1 MLSIEQPVEGYKT
14 EKHIILRCTTG
25 ISAFFHGGVS
35 EGGGGVRRSYSGHRQ
50 WVDKLE
56 VGGEGRL

>member
-1 MLSIEQPVEGYKT
+1 MLSIEQPVQGYKT

-35 EGGGGVRRSYSGHRQ
+35 GGGALEGAI
-50 WVDKLE
+50 VDIANGLIN
-56 VGGEGRL
+56 

>member
-14 EKHIILRCTTG
+14 EKRIILRCTTG

-35 EGGGGVRRSYSGHRQ
+35 RGVVRRSYSGHCQ

-56 VGGEGRL
+56 VGEGRL